1 VSAIAPVHARY
12 VQDLP
17 TLHQSWLCLQTVFPS
32 AVFYKRQGYALK
44 KIIEYAKQ
52 NGFTDVVVVNEDK
65 KVLNGM
71 VVCHLPD
78 GPTAVFN
85 LSSVILNRDIKGRGK
100 PTDHKPELV
109 LNNFGTR
116 LGYRIGRMFGSLFC
130 QDPTFRGRR
139 VITFHN
145 QRDYIFFRHHR
156 YAFEEKERDVV
167 ATTVKDG
174 KKKVK
179 ATGSETY
186 VHPRLQVGIIHILLK
201 RNFFCLSVS
210 CLDMCL
216 HDLGTVANLS
226 HFCLLF
232 MCVLVGWGH
241 FHFHYSTVF
250 ACAPFGYGS
259 YNWNQL

>member
-1 VSAIAPVHARY
+1 M
-12 VQDLP
+12 
-17 TLHQSWLCLQTVFPS
+17 
-32 AVFYKRQGYALK
+32 RQGYALK
-44 KIIEYAKQ
+44 KIIEYAKH
-52 NGFTDVVVVNEDK
+52 NDFTDVVVVNEDK

-78 GPTAVFN
+78 GPTAMFN
-85 LSSVILNRDIKGRGK
+85 LSSVVLNRDIKGRGK

-139 VITFHN
+139 VVTFHN

-167 ATTVKDG
+167 TTTVKDG

-186 VHPRLQVGIIHILLK
+186 VHPRLQVRSLSCPKTSAEIKVWMDAQMGSQLAYPLA
-201 RNFFCLSVS
+201 FPVACLCVHRTAPSIPLPS
-210 CLDMCL
+210 CISSSAVACRSW
-216 HDLGTVANLS
+216 DLGS
-226 HFCLLF
+226 
-232 MCVLVGWGH
+232 
-241 FHFHYSTVF
+241 
-250 ACAPFGYGS
+250 P
-259 YNWNQL
+259 

>member
-1 VSAIAPVHARY
+1 M
-12 VQDLP
+12 
-17 TLHQSWLCLQTVFPS
+17 
-32 AVFYKRQGYALK
+32 
-44 KIIEYAKQ
+44 
-52 NGFTDVVVVNEDK
+52 
-65 KVLNGM
+65 LNGM

-78 GPTAVFN
+78 GPTAMFN
-85 LSSVILNRDIKGRGK
+85 LSSVVLNRDIKGRGK

-167 ATTVKDG
+167 TTTIKDG

-186 VHPRLQVGIIHILLK
+186 VHPRLQVSIPSPLK
-201 RNFFCLSVS
+201 ASTDAQLSAFFPGWPSASMSSFNEKGQYTLPCSTG
-210 CLDMCL
+210 
-216 HDLGTVANLS
+216 DLA
-226 HFCLLF
+226 
-232 MCVLVGWGH
+232 CVPAPLV
-241 FHFHYSTVF
+241 
-250 ACAPFGYGS
+250 
-259 YNWNQL
+259 

>member
-1 VSAIAPVHARY
+1 M
-12 VQDLP
+12 
-17 TLHQSWLCLQTVFPS
+17 QTVFPS

-44 KIIEYAKQ
+44 KIVEYAKK
-52 NGFTDVVVVNEDK
+52 NDFTDVVVVNEDK
-65 KVLNGM
+65 KILNGM

-78 GPTAVFN
+78 GPTAMFN
-85 LSSVILNRDIKGRGK
+85 LSSVVLNRDIKGRGK
-100 PTDHKPELV
+100 PTEHKPELV

-167 ATTVKDG
+167 TTTVKDG

-179 ATGSETY
+179 TTGSETF
-186 VHPRLQVGIIHILLK
+186 VAPRLQVGRLPSPAVQSD
-201 RNFFCLSVS
+201 FVYLSSLGHLISRLVLPVVLGMAQFVLIPCDLHHRCQCVTNVS
-210 CLDMCL
+210 VCRSWV
-216 HDLGTVANLS
+216 LGS
-226 HFCLLF
+226 
-232 MCVLVGWGH
+232 
-241 FHFHYSTVF
+241 
-250 ACAPFGYGS
+250 P
-259 YNWNQL
+259 